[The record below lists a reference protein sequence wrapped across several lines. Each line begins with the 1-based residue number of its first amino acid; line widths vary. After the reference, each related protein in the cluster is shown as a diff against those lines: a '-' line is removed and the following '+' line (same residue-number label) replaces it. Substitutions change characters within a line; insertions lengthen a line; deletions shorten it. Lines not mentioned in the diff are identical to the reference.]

1 MTYIIAL
8 LSIAFGAIAQYL
20 LKLGVMAENNGSYSL
35 IATIYRLI
43 TNAKF
48 LMGIACYAVS
58 LLLWL
63 YVLSQLELSKAYPMV
78 SLGYIFTFILG
89 YVFLGEPVNNYR
101 IIGLC
106 FIIIGVCLIA
116 RS

>member
-1 MTYIIAL
+1 
-8 LSIAFGAIAQYL
+8 
-20 LKLGVMAENNGSYSL
+20 
-35 IATIYRLI
+35 
-43 TNAKF
+43 
-48 LMGIACYAVS
+48 
-58 LLLWL
+58 
-63 YVLSQLELSKAYPMV
+63 MV

-106 FIIIGVCLIA
+106 FIIIGVCIIA